1 MSTTSTRTIVEDV
14 ADGTGGVQPMAI
26 IAAATAWR
34 KGEKPTRNPLQE
46 ADLAWQ
52 REIWALVD
60 QIPELAFYISWHHN
74 AASRVRLKAV
84 KMIDGSPVA
93 LGGEGIGTEPGVQ
106 STEADAKKPSK
117 NDKLAMDLVNKLG
130 GGPAGAALALSR
142 AVLHISGIGESY
154 SIFGD
159 EGMVDVLSPYTELR
173 WSELGGW
180 EYEVAVNDW
189 QPVSGLI
196 VRGWE
201 PAPDRRLAAWSPL
214 KAALPVLRELAALT
228 QLVGAEADSRLSAG
242 LLLIPQEWSPPQ
254 GLKAFT
260 EDLIEQLSSPISDRA
275 AASSVVPLPLPMP
288 QELIEKV
295 RHIRFGMELSEQ
307 TKELRD
313 ESVRRFAMG
322 ARIPPEI
329 LTGTGDIS
337 HWGQWFIDEQG
348 IKLFIAPEV
357 HIVLHS
363 WSVGW
368 LVPMLVENGVS
379 EEEAK
384 DYAVWPDFT
393 PLVLRPDR
401 SSDAVALYD
410 RLLLSGEAVLR
421 ETGFDV
427 NDAPS
432 PEEKI
437 EQLIVTVARQ
447 APNSIAELL
456 PFMPGIP
463 EGLVERLRMMQ
474 NPGGAPPVSE
484 TPVDG
489 GTAGEP
495 DEAAAEGPGERG
507 PSGGGVDSDGRR
519 VF

>member
-1 MSTTSTRTIVEDV
+1 MSTTVTSAIIEEGRD
-14 ADGTGGVQPMAI
+14 ADGSPRPIAI
-26 IAAATAWR
+26 IAAATAWK
-34 KGEKPTRNPLQE
+34 KGERPKLNPLQE
-46 ADLAWQ
+46 TDLAWQ

-74 AASRVRLKAV
+74 AASRVRLKPV
-84 KMIDGSPVA
+84 KMVDGSPVA
-93 LGGEGIGTEPGVQ
+93 LSGGGIGTEPGV
-106 STEADAKKPSK
+106 SAEDVEEEDTSK
-117 NDKLAMDLVNKLG
+117 VDELVIEMVNALG

-142 AVLHISGIGESY
+142 AVLHIAGIGESY
-154 SIFGD
+154 SVFGD
-159 EGMVDVLSPYTELR
+159 EGAVEVLSPYTELR
-173 WSELGGW
+173 WSELNGW
-180 EYEVAVNDW
+180 EYEESVAVW
-189 QPVSGLI
+189 KPVLGHI

-260 EDLIEQLSSPISDRA
+260 DDLIEQLSSPISDRA
-275 AASSVVPLPLPMP
+275 SASSVVPLPLPMP

-295 RHIRFGMELSEQ
+295 RHIRFGMDLSEQ

-363 WSVGW
+363 WTVGW
-368 LVPMLVENGVS
+368 LIPLLVHNGVP
-379 EEEAK
+379 EEVAK
-384 DYAVWPDFT
+384 NYAVWPDFT

-463 EGLVERLRMMQ
+463 PGLIERLQGLQ
-474 NPGGAPPVSE
+474 NPGGRPAGSGDDPVE
-484 TPVDG
+484 
-489 GTAGEP
+489 E
-495 DEAAAEGPGERG
+495 
-507 PSGGGVDSDGRR
+507 GGGVGGEPGGGMDEAGVAGQDGPGRG
-519 VF
+519 V

>member
-1 MSTTSTRTIVEDV
+1 MSTTNVKTLILDDILDETNR
-14 ADGTGGVQPMAI
+14 PMVI
-26 IAAATAWR
+26 LAAATSYNR
-34 KGEKPTRNPLQE
+34 GEKPKINPLQE
-46 ADLAWQ
+46 SDLVWQ

-84 KMIDGSPVA
+84 KMVDGNPVA
-93 LGGEGIGTEPGVQ
+93 LGDSGIGTEPGVA
-106 STEADAKKPSK
+106 STAPDSGAKPSAA
-117 NDKLAMDLVNKLG
+117 DKLCMELVNKLG

-142 AVLHISGIGESY
+142 AVLHISGIGEAY
-154 SIFGD
+154 SVFGD
-159 EGMVDVLSPYTELR
+159 NGMVDVYCPNTELR
-173 WSELGGW
+173 WSDAKGW
-180 EYEVAVNDW
+180 EYEAAIGTW
-189 QPVSGLI
+189 APVTGLL

-201 PAPDRRLAAWSPL
+201 PAPERRLAAWSPT
-214 KAALPVLRELAALT
+214 KAALTVLRELAALT

-242 LLLIPQEWSPPQ
+242 LLLIPQEWTPPQ
-254 GLKAFT
+254 GLKTFT
-260 EDLIEQLSSPISDRA
+260 EDLIEQLSTPISDRA
-275 AASSVVPLPLPMP
+275 SASSVCPLPLPMP

-295 RHIRFGMELSEQ
+295 RHIRFGMELSTQ

-368 LVPMLVENGVS
+368 LHPMLVENGVS
-379 EEEAK
+379 EEEAAT
-384 DYAVWPDFT
+384 YAVWPDFT

-427 NDAPS
+427 HDAPTG
-432 PEEKI
+432 EEKL

-447 APNSIAELL
+447 APTSIADVIGFL
-456 PFMPGIP
+456 PGIP
-463 EGLVERLRMMQ
+463 PELAQRLQ
-474 NPGGAPPVSE
+474 AIQAQKEGAPSLHEQPIA
-484 TPVDG
+484 DNG
-489 GTAGEP
+489 GPPAGGS
-495 DEAAAEGPGERG
+495 DAAGVNGQTGPGRG
-507 PSGGGVDSDGRR
+507 VTSG
-519 VF
+519 